1 MKVLITGF
9 EPFGGE
15 KINPSLEAV
24 KMIPEKISGADVVK
38 VSIPV
43 VFGRSIEILEDFI
56 KKEKPDVVICVGQA
70 GGRFEI
76 SVERV
81 AINIDDAR
89 IADNDGNQ
97 PIDEKIFEDGESA
110 YFSTLPIKAMVEEMR
125 NGSVPSA
132 VSNTAGTYVCN
143 NIMYGLLYLA
153 QKKYSNIRGGFI
165 HVPFIPEQV
174 IAKPSTPYMSLEQI
188 AKGLTLAVKA
198 AVENKEDMK
207 VSHGKIC

>member
-1 MKVLITGF
+1 MKVLVTGF

-24 KMIPEKISGADVVK
+24 KMLPEEISGAEIVK
-38 VSIPV
+38 ASIPV
-43 VFGRSIEILEDFI
+43 VFGKSIKKLDELIE
-56 KKEKPDVVICVGQA
+56 KEKPQVVICVGQA
-70 GGRFEI
+70 GGRFELSI
-76 SVERV
+76 ERV

-89 IADNDGNQ
+89 IPDNDGNQ
-97 PIDEKIFEDGESA
+97 PIDEKIFEDGENA
-110 YFSTLPIKAMVEEMR
+110 YFATLPIKAMVEEMR
-125 NGSVPSA
+125 AGSVPSA

-153 QKKYSNIRGGFI
+153 DKKYKGIRGGFI

-174 IAKPSTPYMSLEQI
+174 ITRANTPYMSLQQI
-188 AKGLTLAVKA
+188 SRGLELAIKA
-198 AVENKEDMK
+198 TVENKEDIK